1 MKAYNL
7 RGILGQIECPTL
19 VVMGQEDGEAR
30 LSHGRRMFSELRC
43 PRTFKLFTSEE
54 TGAAHC
60 QMDNLTL
67 ANEYIGDWLTDVL
80 VRGKI
85 PAGEEAS

>member
-1 MKAYNL
+1 MKDFTL
-7 RGILGQIECPTL
+7 RGLVGKIACPTL
-19 VVMGQEDGEAR
+19 VVMGQEDGELR
-30 LSHGRRMFSELRC
+30 LRVGQRMFSELRC

-67 ANEYIGDWLTDVL
+67 ANEYIGDWLSDVL
-80 VRGKI
+80 VHGKVSDE
-85 PAGEEAS
+85 G